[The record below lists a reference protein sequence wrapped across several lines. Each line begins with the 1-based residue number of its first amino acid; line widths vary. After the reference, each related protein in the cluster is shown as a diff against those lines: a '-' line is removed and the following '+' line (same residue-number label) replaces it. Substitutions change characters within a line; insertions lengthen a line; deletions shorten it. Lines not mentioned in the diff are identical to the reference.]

1 MRDSLFGNLNS
12 ALESSKSKKT
22 ILFCAVC
29 DARMPPD
36 SIFCLECD
44 PPLPPGVEPEE
55 TGISFEQA
63 LLRMCVLVA
72 LFVAVAFSKLDIPF
86 DPLSLGKPVKGEQEM
101 LVENNPSQ
109 NKDFQTVHIVTVPL
123 ANIRSKPSMDGKII
137 LTAEQGMYLKIIEA
151 NKNWSKIRVLEK
163 IGWISN
169 KLFKTEIIAP

>member
-1 MRDSLFGNLNS
+1 
-12 ALESSKSKKT
+12 
-22 ILFCAVC
+22 
-29 DARMPPD
+29 
-36 SIFCLECD
+36 
-44 PPLPPGVEPEE
+44 
-55 TGISFEQA
+55 
-63 LLRMCVLVA
+63 MCVLVA

-123 ANIRSKPSMDGKII
+123 ANIRSKPSMDWKII
-137 LTAEQGMYLKIIEA
+137 LTAEQGMSLTVIEVK
-151 NKNWSKIRVLEK
+151 KNWSKIRVLEK